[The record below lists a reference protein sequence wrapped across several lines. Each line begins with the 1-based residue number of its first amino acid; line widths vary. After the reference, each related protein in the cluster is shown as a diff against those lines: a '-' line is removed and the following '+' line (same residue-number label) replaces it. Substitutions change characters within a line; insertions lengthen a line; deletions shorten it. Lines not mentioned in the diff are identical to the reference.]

1 MSDILSE
8 ILCCIVMH
16 QNPEHEEEAI
26 VILSQNFVVNGR
38 GMSHLLSH
46 GKQQQPLYTGQPA
59 LAGTSS

>member
-8 ILCCIVMH
+8 ILCCILMH
-16 QNPEHEEEAI
+16 QNPEHKEAI